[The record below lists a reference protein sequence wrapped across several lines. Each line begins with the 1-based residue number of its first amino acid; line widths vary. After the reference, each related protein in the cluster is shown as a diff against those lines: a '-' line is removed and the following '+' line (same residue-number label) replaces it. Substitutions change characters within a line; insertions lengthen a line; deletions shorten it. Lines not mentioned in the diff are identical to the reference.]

1 MVSRAAVVKG
11 IPGTRYMMALMII
24 TSPLTLKGQ
33 SSWMSIAEKA
43 TTNPQKAVVLKSLS
57 RRIFV
62 NRSAAAIQIPTRTE
76 VERSRKFPP

>member
-1 MVSRAAVVKG
+1 
-11 IPGTRYMMALMII
+11 
-24 TSPLTLKGQ
+24 
-33 SSWMSIAEKA
+33 MSIAEKA

>member
-43 TTNPQKAVVLKSLS
+43 TTNPQKAVAVGVG
-57 RRIFV
+57 FGMV
-62 NRSAAAIQIPTRTE
+62 CFRTLWGGTL
-76 VERSRKFPP
+76 